1 MFVILCAFLFTFLVI
16 SNVKNINNDLN
27 FVGKKKKKKGET
39 YLYKENNQYWP
50 ILATSG
56 VRAYL

>member
-27 FVGKKKKKKGET
+27 FVKKKKKGEEKGRNI
-39 YLYKENNQYWP
+39 LYKETNQYWL

-56 VRAYL
+56 VRA

>member
-1 MFVILCAFLFTFLVI
+1 MFVIFCAFLFTFLVI

-27 FVGKKKKKKGET
+27 FVKKKKKERKKGET
-39 YLYKENNQYWP
+39 YLYKENNQYWL

-56 VRAYL
+56 VRA